1 MEDIFFC
8 RMENHSTLNHDNF
21 VGRISS
27 LTPAPFVVSQSS
39 TEPLLRLSEN
49 SFNPAQNEPTGAP
62 ANSSIQSQY
71 VHPHA
76 HSHQQSSTTSSST
89 YTFLQIKREPCQ
101 VSEITTSNYHQQEQS
116 AGKTISDSAG
126 ASTITTVVKIE
137 SSSPKNQSGVCNV
150 SGGVTSASMSAMEKS
165 ISTF

>member
-1 MEDIFFC
+1 
-8 RMENHSTLNHDNF
+8 MENHSTLNHDNF

-27 LTPAPFVVSQSS
+27 LTPGPFVVSQSS
-39 TEPLLRLSEN
+39 TTPLMRLSDH
-49 SFNPAQNEPTGAP
+49 SFNPAQIETTDAP
-62 ANSSIQSQY
+62 ENSTIQSQY

-116 AGKTISDSAG
+116 AGKTITDSTG
-126 ASTITTVVKIE
+126 ASSITTVVKIE
-137 SSSPKNQSGVCNV
+137 SSSPKNSNGVCNV
-150 SGGVTSASMSAMEKS
+150 NGGITLASASTMEKS
-165 ISTF
+165 ISIF